1 MENDNRDITEQ
12 NDLSAE
18 VLTAQ
23 DNGVADELKTESDT
37 EGTDT
42 GKKKKKKSN
51 EFLDWLKVIVIAV
64 AVALI
69 LNNFVII
76 NSVVPSGSMIPT
88 INEGDRMIGNR
99 LAYAFGNEPER
110 GDIII
115 FRFPDDTSQIY
126 VKRVIGIPGDV
137 VEIKGGVTYVNGE
150 VIDEPYLNETPDDN
164 DFGPYTVPEDSYF
177 VMGDNRNNSYD
188 SRYWETTNFVP
199 EENIL
204 AKAVFRYWPLNNI
217 STLK

>member
-12 NDLSAE
+12 DDLSAKIQWDHE
-18 VLTAQ
+18 
-23 DNGVADELKTESDT
+23 NGVTDEPETEND
-37 EGTDT
+37 
-42 GKKKKKKSN
+42 GKKKNKKTN
-51 EFLDWLKVIVIAV
+51 EFLDWLKVIVIAI
-64 AVALI
+64 AVALL

-76 NSVVPSGSMIPT
+76 NSVVPSGSMVPT

-115 FRFPDDTSQIY
+115 FKFPDDTSQIY
-126 VKRVIGIPGDV
+126 VKRVIGTPGDV

-150 VIDEPYLNETPDDN
+150 VIDEPYLNETPKDL

-177 VMGDNRNNSYD
+177 VMGDNRNSSFD

-204 AKAVFRYWPLNNI
+204 AKAVWRYWPLSDI
-217 STLK
+217 SILK